1 MAISQGHDS
10 VDVWE
15 VKLPDDP
22 DLKEGEGGYGF
33 SPEPIPRSAI
43 RHIRKDWTP
52 ESRFSD

>member
-43 RHIRKDWTP
+43 RLIRKDWTP